1 MFDGH
6 FARQKEREENF
17 FFSAARPVERKC
29 HELRN
34 PHVWICLL
42 SDLSSAV
49 LILDTGVDS
58 EAH

>member
-6 FARQKEREENF
+6 FVRKKEREEN

-34 PHVWICLL
+34 QRVWICLL

-49 LILDTGVDS
+49 LILDTSVDS